1 MSAAPAKAG
10 GLSGTGGPRPR
21 ANIEVIFTVKN
32 ESMNLPYS
40 LPSVMGW
47 ADRVWVVDSGS
58 TDDTRE
64 IGRAHGAE
72 VVERSWLGYA
82 GQKNWCLDHLP
93 IATDWVLIIDGDEVV
108 LPDLRDAMLEMAA
121 RPVERVPEAAFYIN
135 RYFIFLG
142 KRIRHCGF
150 YPSWNVRFVRRGK
163 ARYEMRDV
171 HEHMVVDGPTGFLP
185 GHLEHNDRRGLEVY
199 MDKHNKYST
208 LEAREIFRAA
218 RGESAESFEGRLLG
232 TAPQRRRWIKR
243 HIYSRV
249 RPKWLFRFLYS
260 YVVRLGFLDG
270 MTGLRFCLFMSSYEL
285 LIDLKLA
292 EIKQQAREAP
302 PPIPAPAARATPAP

>member
-1 MSAAPAKAG
+1 VSAAATQPSAPGAARSAVRG
-10 GLSGTGGPRPR
+10 S
-21 ANIEVIFTVKN
+21 NIEVIFTVKN
-32 ESMNLPYS
+32 ESVNLPWS
-40 LPSVMGW
+40 LPAVTAW

-58 TDDTRE
+58 TDGTRE
-64 IGRAHGAE
+64 LAVAHGAE
-72 VVERSWLGYA
+72 VVERPWLGYA
-82 GQKNWCLDHLP
+82 GQKNWCLDTLP
-93 IATDWVLIIDGDEVV
+93 IASDWVLIVDGDEVV
-108 LPDLRDAMLEMAA
+108 MPDLRDAMLAVAA
-121 RPVERVPEAAFYIN
+121 RPAEQVPEAAFYVN

-171 HEHMVVDGPTGFLP
+171 HEHMVVDGPTGFLS

-208 LEAREIFRAA
+208 LEAREIFRA
-218 RGESAESFEGRLLG
+218 RQGLSSEKFEGRLLG

-243 HIYSRV
+243 HLYARA
-249 RPKWLFRFLYS
+249 RPKWLLRFLYS
-260 YVVRLGFLDG
+260 YIVKLGFLDG
-270 MTGLRFCLFMSSYEL
+270 LTGLRFCLFMSAYEL

-292 EIKQQAREAP
+292 ELKQQARE
-302 PPIPAPAARATPAP
+302 PAPEPPLARAAMTARG